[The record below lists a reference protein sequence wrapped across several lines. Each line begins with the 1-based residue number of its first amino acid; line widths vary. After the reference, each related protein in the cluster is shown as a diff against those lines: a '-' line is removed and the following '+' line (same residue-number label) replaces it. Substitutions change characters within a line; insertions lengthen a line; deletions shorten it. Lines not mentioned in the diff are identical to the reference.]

1 MKFDNREDTVQMTPM
16 WEGERFPNG
25 RPRVP
30 DDILRRMERLTL
42 EGVWRSLW
50 RNDYKYQF
58 EGEFKT
64 VHPNK
69 VLVGRAVTSVL
80 VPYRPDLH
88 QTLLQ
93 HGREK
98 EGRSGF
104 FNQWIIDTLEE
115 NDVVV
120 VDLFDKVFR
129 GTYVGGNLSTAIA
142 SRTKQGGAIIWGGIR
157 DLQQIQEIENI
168 QVYYRGIDPTGI
180 GEVTMVGMNTPCRIG
195 KAICMPGDVVY
206 GTPGGVLFVPPHM
219 AEMCVVDAE
228 KVKVR
233 DIFGFERLKEGTYTT
248 AQIDRR
254 WTVAMWEDF
263 VDWFSHHA
271 PEEYKH
277 LNWDEELAEAREK
290 EGQESPE
297 VRL

>member
-1 MKFDNREDTVQMTPM
+1 MKFDNREDTVQMTPL

-142 SRTKQGGAIIWGGIR
+142 SRTKQGGAVIWGGIR
-157 DLQQIQEIENI
+157 DLQQIQEIEDI

-263 VDWFSHHA
+263 ADWFSHHA

-277 LNWDEELAEAREK
+277 LTWDEELTDAREK